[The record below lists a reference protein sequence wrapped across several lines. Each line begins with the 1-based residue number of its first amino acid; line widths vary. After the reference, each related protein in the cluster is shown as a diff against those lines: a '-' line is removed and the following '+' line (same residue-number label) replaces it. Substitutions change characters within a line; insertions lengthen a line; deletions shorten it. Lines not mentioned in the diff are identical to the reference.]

1 MSKIFISYCHESE
14 AIVGTLAEDIEEL
27 GHEAWFDH
35 GLSGG
40 QAWWDQILGN
50 IRKCD
55 VFVFVLVPEAL
66 SSTACTREYNYA
78 ADLGK
83 PILPIMVAEE
93 VSANLLPPSLSK
105 IQYVDYRKRDRDS
118 ALHLARAFSKVPP
131 PEPLPEPLPDPPEV
145 PLSYLGGLTEQ
156 IGAKVTLSYEEQSA
170 LVVDLKTSLRD
181 PETAKDARTLL
192 ERLRKRRDLLARDLL
207 ASIAAEIDEALAS
220 SIKAQSTE
228 SEPDVTQNVEET
240 SVETRTETETEPPA
254 VQPTQPP
261 TTEPV
266 PTPGDHKITRRER
279 LKSALYGAIIGFAI
293 GVGAV
298 VTPGS
303 EGWWIGGFIA
313 GTGGAIAGAISGAHR
328 RLIVAV
334 ILGAALGWIIVSMS
348 MWDDR
353 ELFLYGG
360 VFGAPSGAILGAIA
374 GVILRKW
381 KKWP

>member
-192 ERLRKRRDLLARDLL
+192 ERLRKRRDLLASV
-207 ASIAAEIDEALAS
+207 ATEIDEALAS
-220 SIKAQSTE
+220 SIRAQPTE
-228 SEPDVTQNVEET
+228 PEPDISHNIEEVSVKTQ
-240 SVETRTETETEPPA
+240 SETETEPPGA
-254 VQPTQPP
+254 QPTHPPSVQPDP
-261 TTEPV
+261 TSV
-266 PTPGDHKITRRER
+266 GHGITRRER
-279 LKSALYGAIIGFAI
+279 LKCAFYGAIIGFAI
-293 GVGAV
+293 GAGAV
-298 VTPGS
+298 VTS
-303 EGWWIGGFIA
+303 EPESWWIGGLITCA
-313 GTGGAIAGAISGAHR
+313 GGAIAGAISGTHR
-328 RLIVAV
+328 RLIVAL
-334 ILGAALGWIIVSMS
+334 ILGAALGWIIVSVS
-348 MWDDR
+348 MRGDR
-353 ELFLYGG
+353 HLFLLGG
-360 VFGAPSGAILGAIA
+360 VYGAPAGAILGAIA
-374 GVILRKW
+374 GVILRKL